1 MKRRDLPFK
10 AARLLMNGKP
20 AIVLCCVALF
30 LPWLCETEPV
40 LMFAIQ
46 SVPFLQRMLVLYI

>member
-1 MKRRDLPFK
+1 MLIDELK
-10 AARLLMNGKP
+10 ASDCFM
-20 AIVLCCVALF
+20 LCGTF
-30 LPWLCETEPV
+30 PLCETEPV